1 MKQVNNQSGFTLVEM
16 MIVVAI
22 LSIVA
27 LGLST
32 YMFNLTKQQKHA
44 QENMD
49 LMQLNAQFNA
59 ASIDASSIYESAIKT
74 N

>member
-1 MKQVNNQSGFTLVEM
+1 MTQLRKEKGFTLVEM

-27 LGLST
+27 LGLSS
-32 YMFNLTKQQKHA
+32 YMLNLTKQQKHA

-49 LMQLNAQFNA
+49 MMQLNAQFNA
-59 ASIDASSIYESAIKT
+59 ASVDAASIYQSATIT

>member
-49 LMQLNAQFNA
+49 MMQLNAQLNS
-59 ASIDASSIYESAIKT
+59 ASIDAVSIHQSAINNK
-74 N
+74 